1 MTTDF
6 IHGRP
11 MKQIVVF
18 SLPIMLSSLLQYT
31 YNMVDNIIVG
41 RYVSTNAL
49 AAVGNIAPI
58 SSLPSALHSD

>member
-31 YNMVDNIIVG
+31 YNWWIILLSVAMCLQ
-41 RYVSTNAL
+41 THW
-49 AAVGNIAPI
+49 P
-58 SSLPSALHSD
+58 P